1 MTVLPLFSHSVM
13 FDSVTPWTAAR
24 QASLS
29 FTVSQSLLRLMSMES
44 VLTLTVSSFPSIVVF
59 SSELALRIR
68 WPKYWSFSFS
78 ISPSNEYSELISFSI
93 DWFDLLAAP
102 GTLKSLL
109 QQHSSKVS
117 VLWSSTFFMIQFTS
131 TRDYWTNR
139 ICDHTL
145 SAKRCFC
152 FLIHCLGLS

>member
-1 MTVLPLFSHSVM
+1 MTVLPLFSHSVR

-29 FTVSQSLLRLMSMES
+29 FTISQTHVHGVCVCSL
-44 VLTLTVSSFPSIVVF
+44 TISSFPSIVVF

-93 DWFDLLAAP
+93 DWFELLAAP

-131 TRDYWTNR
+131 TRDCWTNR